1 MTAETVRVVAHIRAR
16 ADKEAELRIVLRS
29 LLGPTRKE
37 PGCCEY
43 RLYQNKQD
51 PQDLTF
57 VEEWESDAALDAH
70 MESPHLNAAVVAM
83 AELVEEEPDVRRY
96 RAAE

>member
-16 ADKEAELRIVLRS
+16 AGKEEKLRS
-29 LLGPTRKE
+29 VLLALLEPTRKE
-37 PGCCEY
+37 RGCHEY

-70 MESPHLNAAVVAM
+70 LESPHLNAAVAAM

-96 RAAE
+96 RTAE